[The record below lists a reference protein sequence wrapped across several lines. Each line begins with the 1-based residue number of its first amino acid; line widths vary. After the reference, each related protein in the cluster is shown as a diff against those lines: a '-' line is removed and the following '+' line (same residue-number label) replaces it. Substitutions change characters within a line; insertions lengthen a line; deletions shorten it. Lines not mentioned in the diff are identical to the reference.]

1 MKKKSISI
9 INFGLLMLL
18 LLMTSFQEVKAQ
30 QDPNYTQYMLNT
42 MVINPAY
49 VGSRGVVSIGGLYR
63 SQWIGLEGAPKT
75 QTLNIE
81 TPLAEKMGLGFSI
94 VNDNIGDG
102 TVQETYFDVAFS
114 YTIKIDDYSSLAF
127 GINAGGDLIN
137 IDFTNLINYGVE
149 PNLTNI
155 DNKFSPNFGIGAYYY
170 TEKFYAGIS
179 VPGLLETEHF
189 ENSDDSSS
197 AFLTTNRMNFYL
209 TSGYIF
215 ELDRKTKLR
224 PSILVKAVGG
234 APLQVD
240 LSASFLFNE
249 RFIAGAAYRFGSS
262 LSALFGFQITE
273 KLMLG
278 LAYDLAT
285 TQLGSTT
292 FNDGSFEVFLRFD
305 FISRY
310 RREVTNKFF

>member
-1 MKKKSISI
+1 MKNKSISI
-9 INFGLLMLL
+9 VKFGILL
-18 LLMTSFQEVKAQ
+18 LPFFLINIGEVKAQ

-49 VGSRGVVSIGGLYR
+49 VGSRGVVSVGGLYR
-63 SQWIGLEGAPKT
+63 SQWMGLEGAPKT
-75 QTLNIE
+75 QTFNVE
-81 TPLAEKMGLGFSI
+81 TPVGENMGLGFSI

-114 YTIKIDDYSSLAF
+114 YTIKVNDESNLAF
-127 GINAGGDLIN
+127 GINAGGDLLN
-137 IDFTNLINYGVE
+137 IDFTNLINYGIE

-155 DNKFSPNFGIGAYYY
+155 DNKFSPNFGVGAYYY

-179 VPGLLETEHF
+179 VPSLLETEHF

-197 AFLTTNRMNFYL
+197 SFLATERMNFYF

-224 PSILVKAVGG
+224 PSVLVKAVSG
-234 APLQVD
+234 APVQVD
-240 LSASFLFNE
+240 LSANFLFNE
-249 RFIAGAAYRFGSS
+249 KFTAGAAYRFGSS

-278 LAYDLAT
+278 LAYDVAT

>member
-1 MKKKSISI
+1 MKNKSISI
-9 INFGLLMLL
+9 VKFGILL
-18 LLMTSFQEVKAQ
+18 LPFFLINIGEVKAQ

-49 VGSRGVVSIGGLYR
+49 VGSRGVVSVGGLYR
-63 SQWIGLEGAPKT
+63 SQWMGLEGAPKT
-75 QTLNIE
+75 QTLNVE
-81 TPLAEKMGLGFSI
+81 TPVGENMGLGFSI

-114 YTIKIDDYSSLAF
+114 YTIKVNDESNLAF
-127 GINAGGDLIN
+127 GINAGGDLLN
-137 IDFTNLINYGVE
+137 IDFTNLINYGIE

-155 DNKFSPNFGIGAYYY
+155 DNKFSPNFGVGAYYY

-179 VPGLLETEHF
+179 VPSLLETEHF

-197 AFLTTNRMNFYL
+197 SFLANERMNFYF

-224 PSILVKAVGG
+224 PSILVKAVSG
-234 APLQVD
+234 APVQVD
-240 LSASFLFNE
+240 LSANFLFNE
-249 RFIAGAAYRFGSS
+249 KFTAGAAYRFGSS

-278 LAYDLAT
+278 LAYDVAT

>member
-1 MKKKSISI
+1 MNNKVLSIVKLGI
-9 INFGLLMLL
+9 WILPLL
-18 LLMTSFQEVKAQ
+18 LFTVREGRAQ

-49 VGSRGVVSIGGLYR
+49 VGSRGVVSVGGLYR
-63 SQWIGLEGAPKT
+63 SQWMGLEGAPKT
-75 QTLNIE
+75 QTLNVE
-81 TPLAEKMGLGFSI
+81 TPVGENMGLGLSI

-114 YTIKIDDYSSLAF
+114 YTIKVNDDSNLAF
-127 GINAGGDLIN
+127 GLNAGGNLLN

-149 PNLTNI
+149 PNLANI
-155 DNKFSPNFGIGAYYY
+155 DNKFSPNIGVGVYYY

-179 VPGLLETEHF
+179 APGLLETEHF
-189 ENSDDSSS
+189 ENSEDSSS
-197 AFLTTNRMNFYL
+197 SFLATNRLNIYL

-215 ELDRKTKLR
+215 ELDKKTKLR
-224 PSILVKAVGG
+224 PSVLLKGVSG

-249 RFIAGAAYRFGSS
+249 RFTAGAAYRFGSA
-262 LSALFGFQITE
+262 LSGLFGFQITE
-273 KLMLG
+273 KFMLG
-278 LAYDLAT
+278 LAYEVAT

>member
-63 SQWIGLEGAPKT
+63 SQWMGLEGAPKT

-127 GINAGGDLIN
+127 GINAGGDLLN

-197 AFLTTNRMNFYL
+197 VFLTTNRMNFYL

-215 ELDRKTKLR
+215 DLDRKTKLR
-224 PSILVKAVGG
+224 PSILIKAVGG

-249 RFIAGAAYRFGSS
+249 RFTAGAAYRFGSS

-278 LAYDLAT
+278 LAYDVAT